1 MKKILGI
8 MLVGALIAGVAF
20 ADVSFSYTGKAILG
34 GNGKALST
42 ADRNDCFNLGF
53 GDQAN
58 GAVIDWD
65 INDDNTTANASK
77 LEFDSYYGW
86 MTFGLPVGNLQVT
99 SGKWNSRF
107 VNRVNQDAGDLDSE
121 FYEAFKPGVIVGL
134 DLSAGTANTGNFAA
148 DSDNLTVGKM
158 ATVLAYTLD
167 GVLPGKLMA
176 KFGLVQDDGTY
187 NEDNTTTDEVTIH
200 SGFAGQVAYQQ
211 DNVIKVDFSLKNY
224 NEKEVG
230 FGLFV
235 SPLMME
241 KLSATA
247 GFSMGMKNKDETT
260 SGAKDGYKYNEWGI
274 DLRARYAI
282 TDKIAVT
289 TMNNISGYKATPD
302 TGDAVDDKAMW
313 NMVSVNCK
321 AGDNISFKAT
331 VQNINSSFKA
341 VKLASNV
348 FALTPACEIQASAKA
363 KVTAGFDIRWTNAAP
378 FAGTGTVR
386 LPIYFS
392 FAL

>member
-20 ADVSFSYTGKAILG
+20 ADVSFTYTGSAILG
-34 GNGKALST
+34 GTGKSIST
-42 ADRNDCFNLGF
+42 AARNDCFNLGF

-65 INDDNTTANASK
+65 IASGA
-77 LEFDSYYGW
+77 LSLDSYYGW
-86 MTFGLPVGNLQVT
+86 MTFGLPVGSLQVT
-99 SGKWNSRF
+99 TGKWESRY
-107 VNRVNQDAGDLDSE
+107 VNRVNQDAGDLDGE
-121 FYEAFKPGVIVGL
+121 YYEAFKPGVITGFNLTTGVV
-134 DLSAGTANTGNFAA
+134 NTGNFAN
-148 DSDNLTVGKM
+148 DIDNLTAKKM
-158 ATVLAYTLD
+158 GTVIGYTLD
-167 GVLPGKLMA
+167 NVLPGKFMA
-176 KFGLVQDDGTY
+176 KFGLVNDDGTY
-187 NEDNTTTDEVTIH
+187 NEDAGDEVTIH
-200 SGFAGQVAYQQ
+200 SGFVGEVAYEQ
-211 DNVIKVDFSLKNY
+211 DKVIKLNFALKNY
-224 NEKEVG
+224 NEKQYG

-235 SPLMME
+235 SPLMLD

-247 GFSMGMKNKDETT
+247 GFSMGMYNK
-260 SGAKDGYKYNEWGI
+260 KDTYDYSEWGV

-282 TDKIAVT
+282 TDKVAVT
-289 TMNNISGYKATPD
+289 TMNNISGCKATPD
-302 TGDAVDDKAMW
+302 AGDSVDDKAMW
-313 NMVSVNCK
+313 NMVSVNAK
-321 AGDNISFKAT
+321 AGDNITFKAT
-331 VQNINSSFKA
+331 VQNTNSSFKA

-348 FALTPACEIQASAKA
+348 FAVTPVCEIQASAKA

>member
-20 ADVSFSYTGKAILG
+20 ADVSFSYTGTAILG

-99 SGKWNSRF
+99 TGKWASRL

-121 FYEAFKPGVIVGL
+121 FYEAYKPGVIIGL
-134 DLSAGTANTGNFAA
+134 AA
-148 DSDNLTVGKM
+148 DGTTAGDATFAKDIDNLTLKNMG
-158 ATVLAYTLD
+158 TVLAYTLD
-167 GVLPGKLMA
+167 GVLPGKFMA

-187 NEDNTTTDEVTIH
+187 NEDSGDEVTIH
-200 SGFAGQVAYQQ
+200 SGFVGEVAYEQEK
-211 DNVIKVDFSLKNY
+211 VIKLNAAFRNY
-224 NEKEVG
+224 NEKQYA

-235 SPLMME
+235 SPLMLD

-247 GFSMGMKNKDETT
+247 GFSMGMYDKKD
-260 SGAKDGYKYNEWGI
+260 SYDYSEWGV
-274 DLRARYAI
+274 DLRARYAV
-282 TDKIAVT
+282 TDKVAVT
-289 TMNNISGYKATPD
+289 TMNNISGYNYKPD
-302 TGDAVDDKAMW
+302 SGDSVDDKAMW
-313 NMVSVNCK
+313 NMVSVSAK

-331 VQNINSSFKA
+331 VQNTNKSFNA
-341 VKLASNV
+341 VKLADNV
-348 FALTPACEIQASAKA
+348 FAFTPVCEIQASAKA